1 VNYLQFST
9 EEVNQFENEI
19 ENEQEEAK
27 VGPENK
33 T

>member
-27 VGPENK
+27 VGPVNK